1 MEKEKQ
7 AEVKLHGMWASGF
20 SKRVEL
26 ALKLKGIP
34 YEYFE
39 ENLPNK
45 SDDLLKYNP
54 VHGKVP
60 VLVHKGKPIVESLV
74 ILEYIDEN
82 WKTAPRLFPTDPY
95 GRARIRFWEKYIDDQ
110 LFKNLIT
117 AMRKQ
122 GEEQDKG
129 MKEFAKNLE
138 VLEEGIKEFY
148 SNDKPAFDGES
159 PIFLS
164 ITLIGILGPYKTFEK
179 VGGVKLIHPEKNP
192 FLINLL
198 HTLSDLP
205 EVKEC
210 FPPAKKFETLMQH
223 YKKLSLKQS
232 ST

>member
-45 SDDLLKYNP
+45 SYDLLKYNP

-95 GRARIRFWEKYIDDQ
+95 ERARIRFWAKYIDDQ
-110 LFKNLIT
+110 
-117 AMRKQ
+117 
-122 GEEQDKG
+122 G

-148 SNDKPAFDGES
+148 SSDKPAFDGES

-179 VGGVKLIHPEKNP
+179 VAGVKLIHPDKNP
-192 FLINLL
+192 FFINLL
-198 HTLSDLP
+198 HTLSELP

-210 FPPAKKFETLMQH
+210 FPPAEKFETLVQH
-223 YKKLSLKQS
+223 YKELSLQQS